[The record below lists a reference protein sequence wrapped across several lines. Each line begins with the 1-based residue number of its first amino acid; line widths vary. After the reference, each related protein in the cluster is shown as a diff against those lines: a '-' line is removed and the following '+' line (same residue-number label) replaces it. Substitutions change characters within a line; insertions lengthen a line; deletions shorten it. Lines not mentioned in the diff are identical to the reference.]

1 MITIRRF
8 RIYRPNAPEGHLA
21 SGAANAPDEVQ
32 LEGCLFS
39 DGTVSVRWMT
49 QFRSFSNWD
58 SWAAFD
64 AVHGHPEYGT
74 VVEWLDGDVDTLGP
88 PPGREQIN
96 LLARRIDRNASRIR
110 EAFRGGWKAD
120 LVIVDEPSHQAEISG
135 DCPDCGLPWVDH
147 LWAAETLNQPVL
159 ADLIRKTASEPPPP
173 GMAWSLAYEKLT
185 GRRHPEQDELV
196 PKAGMPEYDSQG
208 LATFLA
214 DRYAQ
219 TLGHRRRWPAPVTKD
234 WTTGRDLYTLQDGR
248 LIKPDTT
255 KGGESP

>member
-1 MITIRRF
+1 MCSTVLLAYPRDGLGAAGAGHGARIKGVITIRRF

-74 VVEWLDGDVDTLGP
+74 VVDWLDGDLDGDVDANGP
-88 PPGREQIN
+88 PLGRQQIKPAGAAYRSEREPDPGGIPGRLE
-96 LLARRIDRNASRIR
+96 
-110 EAFRGGWKAD
+110 
-120 LVIVDEPSHQAEISG
+120 
-135 DCPDCGLPWVDH
+135 
-147 LWAAETLNQPVL
+147 
-159 ADLIRKTASEPPPP
+159 

-219 TLGHRRRWPAPVTKD
+219 TLGHRSAQAPTTKD
-234 WTTGRDLYTLQDGR
+234 WATGRDLYTLQDGR